1 MTREQRTVPKQ
12 IGQLATG
19 LASII
24 ASMDESKSKG
34 QSKSVNDQ
42 KKSWKKKKNRKF
54 VKLIKKNVDNHSRKL
69 TEQNISIREVCT
81 I

>member
-42 KKSWKKKKNRKF
+42 KIMEKKEKP
-54 VKLIKKNVDNHSRKL
+54 
-69 TEQNISIREVCT
+69 
-81 I
+81 